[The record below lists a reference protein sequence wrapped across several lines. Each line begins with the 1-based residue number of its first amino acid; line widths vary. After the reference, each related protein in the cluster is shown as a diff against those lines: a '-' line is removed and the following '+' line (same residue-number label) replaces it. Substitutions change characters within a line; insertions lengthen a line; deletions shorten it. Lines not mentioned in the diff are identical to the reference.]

1 MKIDSKKILTIG
13 AGAVV
18 GYLLFCKFMKRAD
31 AKSLEE
37 GVMQEE
43 APTEEGGIGGGGGG
57 GIFGGG
63 GGSVPLPPVANIPVL
78 TPIPTQGYVVVGQ
91 GGILSPLSGL
101 NPNNPSQATV
111 PISNVAPQR
120 ETPAPTPAP
129 TSSSNIVAN
138 TSPIILQKPP
148 VVSTNTSPILREKPP
163 VVSTTPSKFT
173 DFDGNPNF
181 QDQLL

>member
-13 AGAVV
+13 AGAIV
-18 GYLLFCKFMKRAD
+18 GYLIFCKFMKRAD

-43 APTEEGGIGGGGGG
+43 APIEEGGIGGGG

-63 GGSVPLPPVANIPVL
+63 GGSVPLPPVV
-78 TPIPTQGYVVVGQ
+78 TPIAPSGYVIVGQ
-91 GGILSPLSGL
+91 GGLLSPLSGL

-111 PISNVAPQR
+111 PLSTISTTR
-120 ETPAPTPAP
+120 ETPPPVP
-129 TSSSNIVAN
+129 SSSSTPSSTPSSTA
-138 TSPIILQKPP
+138 P
-148 VVSTNTSPILREKPP
+148 STNVASTSPILREKPP

-173 DFDGNPNF
+173 DFDGDPNF